1 MTDKQKLN
9 KFLKLQNK
17 GMSIDEIAIQL
28 DSEIK
33 ALRRFLNKNGY
44 KSVKGKYVKK
54 DDISI
59 NDSKQDAQQLELTIN
74 STKSSK
80 SLSKEP
86 KALTKGKKN
95 TNSSNNSNKISKTST
110 TKSPKVYKA
119 KPAKVNVSAEDLD
132 KLCEVYD
139 WYLSVKDIKALK
151 PKITKSKKDILIE
164 ECDMTDLK
172 NTRIQV
178 EKSTWEEFERLCS
191 NSNHSK
197 QEIITQALKDFLKQ
211 YKNLI

>member
-1 MTDKQKLN
+1 MTDKQKLD

-17 GMSIDEIAIQL
+17 GISIDEIATQL
-28 DSEIK
+28 DSDIK

-54 DDISI
+54 DDIPG
-59 NDSKQDAQQLELTIN
+59 NDSKQDVKQLELTMN

-80 SLSKEP
+80 PATKE
-86 KALTKGKKN
+86 
-95 TNSSNNSNKISKTST
+95 SKTST
-110 TKSPKVYKA
+110 KAKKNNTSSTTSKKSSKPSTTKSQKVYKS

-139 WYLSVKDIKALK
+139 WYLSVKDIKSLK

-172 NTRIQV
+172 STRVQV

-191 NSNHSK
+191 NSDHTK
-197 QEIITQALKDFLKQ
+197 QEIITQAIKEFLKQ